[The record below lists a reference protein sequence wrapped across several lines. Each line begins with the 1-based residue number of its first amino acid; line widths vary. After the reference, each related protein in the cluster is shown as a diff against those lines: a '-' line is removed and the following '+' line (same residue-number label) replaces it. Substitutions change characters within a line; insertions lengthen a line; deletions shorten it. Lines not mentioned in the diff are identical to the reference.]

1 MALCW
6 IPRRSYCGWLQTPA
20 VGFSNPLNPIK
31 SSPCQAAGAGVGHG
45 GSAGGRAGGAGGA
58 ALAAPPGFYTKP
70 LFVTMDPQPKISW
83 IPENRQCHPSIN
95 KAQFVCRGAQYTD
108 DSNIISSWMIPR
120 RFIKTRGLVSSWIPE
135 RFSNDSPAPIG
146 IISYTSNTM
155 IDAVT
160 SRREVVEQWSQ

>member
-1 MALCW
+1 M
-6 IPRRSYCGWLQTPA
+6 QTPA

-45 GSAGGRAGGAGGA
+45 GSAGGRAGGAGGAGGA

-108 DSNIISSWMIPR
+108 DSNIISS
-120 RFIKTRGLVSSWIPE
+120 
-135 RFSNDSPAPIG
+135 
-146 IISYTSNTM
+146 
-155 IDAVT
+155 
-160 SRREVVEQWSQ
+160 